1 VSSEYTT
8 ILKTHGFSSLTEDL
22 HNTITAYTYEINGV
36 LFDEDSPF
44 DANESETRSQPEDL
58 NTLVYCTLRLKT
70 DSNIHDAINYLIS
83 KWYKLLRQSNPI
95 FENIETTLLENGTQI
110 RILTISEHTACT
122 IEFKIFQNN

>member
-1 VSSEYTT
+1 MSSEYTT
-8 ILKTHGFSSLTEDL
+8 ILKSYGFSSLTEDL
-22 HNTITAYTYEINGV
+22 RNTITAYTYEINGV

-44 DANESETRSQPEDL
+44 STNESETRSQPEDL

-83 KWYKLLRQSNPI
+83 KWYRWLRQSNPI
-95 FENIETTLLENGTQI
+95 YENIETTPLDNGTRI

-122 IEFKIFQNN
+122 IEFKIFQNK